1 MAPIVQSAL
10 CVVLF
15 LGGFNGPDFIP
26 GILWISLK
34 IVLVLFILLWTR
46 STWPRLRVDQIMELA
61 WKYLLPL
68 ALLNILLIATEMTIF
83 DITQSTSLWIMGIIN
98 WATILFILALLSL
111 FKNFNKKTV
120 QQKY

>member
-1 MAPIVQSAL
+1 
-10 CVVLF
+10 
-15 LGGFNGPDFIP
+15 
-26 GILWISLK
+26 
-34 IVLVLFILLWTR
+34 
-46 STWPRLRVDQIMELA
+46 ME
-61 WKYLLPL
+61 YLLPL